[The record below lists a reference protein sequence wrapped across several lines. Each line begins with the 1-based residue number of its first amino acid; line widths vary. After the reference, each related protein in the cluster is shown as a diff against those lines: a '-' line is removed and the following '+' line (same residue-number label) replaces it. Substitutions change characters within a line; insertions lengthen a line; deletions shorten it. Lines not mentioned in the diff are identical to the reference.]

1 MRTKEAIEHCN
12 RFMHKDARCL
22 YTDGGAAFGSVEE
35 HFKCRNAVM
44 KTYPQGHFPI
54 FEGYNHMQYQIRD
67 RRSLQACWPPS
78 WNKAT
83 CQYFH
88 LSENEEFA

>member
-12 RFMHKDARCL
+12 RFMRKDARCL

-67 RRSLQACWPPS
+67 PQ
-78 WNKAT
+78 
-83 CQYFH
+83 
-88 LSENEEFA
+88 EFAGMLAAIMEQSDMPILPFVRK

>member
-1 MRTKEAIEHCN
+1 MRTKEAIEHYN
-12 RFMHKDARCL
+12 RFMRKDARCL

-67 RRSLQACWPPS
+67 PQ
-78 WNKAT
+78 
-83 CQYFH
+83 
-88 LSENEEFA
+88 EFAGMLATIMEQGDMPILPFVRK

>member
-1 MRTKEAIEHCN
+1 MRTKEAIEHYN
-12 RFMHKDARCL
+12 RFMRKDARCL

-44 KTYPQGHFPI
+44 KTYPHGHFPI

-67 RRSLQACWPPS
+67 PQ
-78 WNKAT
+78 
-83 CQYFH
+83 
-88 LSENEEFA
+88 EFAGMLATIMEQGDMPILPFVRK